1 MRKTLMSVVILAAV
15 GLLVMPGLGCGKDEA
30 TEEVIVT
37 DEAVV
42 QEEEIAEVAEE
53 VAEAEEQSE
62 WQAMEQE
69 GKRGKINEM
78 SNESL
83 EELFAEHDKTRELYA
98 RSYGWAVFDNLKL
111 AFGISGGG
119 GNGVAVV
126 RNTNERT
133 YMKMGT
139 AGVGVGLGVKK
150 YQVIF
155 FIQDSQT
162 FENFVEKGWQADAA
176 AGAVAGKAGVEVMT
190 DFVNG
195 LAVYQ
200 LTEKGLMASAD
211 IAGTKY
217 WKNKKLND

>member
-1 MRKTLMSVVILAAV
+1 MRKTLMSVVILAAI
-15 GLLVMPGLGCGKDEA
+15 GLLVMPGLGCGTDEA
-30 TEEVIVT
+30 KEEVVVT

-42 QEEEIAEVAEE
+42 QEEEVAEVAEE
-53 VAEAEEQSE
+53 VGEEEEQSE

-78 SNESL
+78 SNEAL

-162 FENFVEKGWQADAA
+162 FNNFVDKGWQADAA
-176 AGAVAGKAGVEVMT
+176 AGAVAGKAGVAVMT

>member
-15 GLLVMPGLGCGKDEA
+15 GLLVMPGLGCGRDEA
-30 TEEVIVT
+30 T

-42 QEEEIAEVAEE
+42 TDEAAAVEEEVAEVAEE
-53 VAEAEEQSE
+53 AAEAEEQSE

-83 EELFAEHDKTRELYA
+83 EELFAGHEKTRELYA

-133 YMKMGT
+133 FMKMGT

-155 FIQDSQT
+155 FMQDSQT
-162 FENFVEKGWQADAA
+162 FNNFVEKGWQADAG

-200 LTEKGLMASAD
+200 LTEKGLMANAD